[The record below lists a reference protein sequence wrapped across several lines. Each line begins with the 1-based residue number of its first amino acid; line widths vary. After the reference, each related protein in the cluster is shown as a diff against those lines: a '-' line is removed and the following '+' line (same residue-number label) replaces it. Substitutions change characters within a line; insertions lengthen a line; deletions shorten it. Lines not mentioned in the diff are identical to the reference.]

1 VSIPL
6 ISSIIF
12 LVVAVVYLAFFE
24 PVSIESYDKKE
35 VTTIEKSDDVK
46 TKSSETNKAAKDNPV
61 ADRDDL
67 SQIEWDDLNG
77 SYSGDFGN
85 AYNITIKIAA
95 LSVDD
100 NLVNSGYTLDLKSS
114 SAKKVFGSSEVFD
127 KNTDKSLSKR
137 PFEGSINGDKFT
149 MKEPGDDP
157 NDGIF
162 EFTYED
168 GHLIG
173 QWKAYKSNTK
183 FNFKLEKD

>member
-1 VSIPL
+1 
-6 ISSIIF
+6 
-12 LVVAVVYLAFFE
+12 
-24 PVSIESYDKKE
+24 
-35 VTTIEKSDDVK
+35 
-46 TKSSETNKAAKDNPV
+46 
-61 ADRDDL
+61 
-67 SQIEWDDLNG
+67 
-77 SYSGDFGN
+77 
-85 AYNITIKIAA
+85 
-95 LSVDD
+95 
-100 NLVNSGYTLDLKSS
+100 LKSS

-137 PFEGSINGDKFT
+137 PFEGSINGGKFT

-173 QWKAYKSNTK
+173 QWKAYNSNTK